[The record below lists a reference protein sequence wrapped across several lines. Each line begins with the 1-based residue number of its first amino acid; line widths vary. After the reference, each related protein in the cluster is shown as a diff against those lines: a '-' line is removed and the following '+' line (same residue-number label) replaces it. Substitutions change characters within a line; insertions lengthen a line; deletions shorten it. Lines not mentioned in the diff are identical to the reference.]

1 MALTKNSQID
11 LNGNEMILD
20 ADGDTTITADTDDQ
34 IDIKVA
40 GSDKVQI
47 NATGLGI
54 GQVPTRDLSI
64 HAGDASSVFAH
75 FTNTDTGTTSSDGLL
90 IGLGSSE
97 DLVINNQESSK
108 NIIIENGGSERMRI
122 DASGNVGIGETSP
135 LGKLHIK
142 EDDSGASSVNANF
155 DQLVLEDDSHSGM
168 TILSGTSGDGG
179 IYFGDSGSN
188 EVGQIKYRHS
198 TNALDFSTN
207 GVNNLRLESTA
218 KLTVDPAG
226 SFADDNAGI
235 LQLRVNSSAGG
246 WAISARSAVTTSTG
260 YWFVGK
266 QSNAT
271 NVFTLTSDSNSIDLN
286 FLSDERMKMN
296 ITDSADVLDKVK
308 QITVKDFDWRTE
320 LNGDT
325 KDDSRPT
332 KEYGFIAQNFQD
344 IGLGQYVKEL
354 MPTDESDDTLGM
366 DYGNI
371 TPILVKAIQEQQTII
386 EDLKARIAT
395 LEGS

>member
-1 MALTKNSQID
+1 
-11 LNGNEMILD
+11 
-20 ADGDTTITADTDDQ
+20 
-34 IDIKVA
+34 
-40 GSDKVQI
+40 
-47 NATGLGI
+47 
-54 GQVPTRDLSI
+54 
-64 HAGDASSVFAH
+64 
-75 FTNTDTGTTSSDGLL
+75 LL